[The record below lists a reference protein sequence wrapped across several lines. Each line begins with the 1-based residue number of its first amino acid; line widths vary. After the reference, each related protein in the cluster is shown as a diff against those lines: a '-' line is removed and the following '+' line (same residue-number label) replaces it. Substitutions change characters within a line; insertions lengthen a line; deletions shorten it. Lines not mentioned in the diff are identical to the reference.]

1 MPQSHAKSDTWYSLA
16 SLRLLYSRLPLLGRS
31 RIGSTRPS
39 QKSGGISTLADN
51 GCGFHSHKV
60 YLLALIRLMS
70 GFDRRSRVTTITDFA
85 VVLTSRRT
93 SVRARAGFVS
103 VAALLHTAFPLC
115 CSTTLSPD
123 WENDLVSKGQPD
135 RLAPGATSSLVSK
148 SGCGLGGPSRQLSER
163 AQRRYEKLDS
173 IATAFPAI
181 WVACK
186 VSVKI

>member
-103 VAALLHTAFPLC
+103 VAAVVAYGL
-115 CSTTLSPD
+115 
-123 WENDLVSKGQPD
+123 
-135 RLAPGATSSLVSK
+135 SSLLFDNSFPR
-148 SGCGLGGPSRQLSER
+148 LGKRFGQQGSTR
-163 AQRRYEKLDS
+163 
-173 IATAFPAI
+173 
-181 WVACK
+181 
-186 VSVKI
+186 